1 MKRKGFSPFSI
12 AFIIYMALVLIG
24 LAVFSGRV
32 SVLTDFTSLIPSNG
46 VPRGMAEAE
55 KTLASR
61 LNSRISLYVSHE
73 ESDTAEVAAKAL
85 WADIEDMFEDESLD
99 ITGLFSVYQEHRYQL
114 LPPSITGQI
123 DENPGLFVE
132 ESLARVFSPFTIVP
146 LDNLSEDPF
155 LIDELMVQEA
165 LSDFGEY
172 LEADRGAPQEM
183 DGRWYAV
190 LQGRLKAEN
199 LNFMDT
205 NGGVKRI
212 FDAGDDIE
220 RRYDGVKVYYSGLA
234 FHSYQSASSAQKE
247 IIVIAVVTI
256 VLILLMFAI
265 LLRSLYV
272 LVLFLAST
280 CLSLLSAVS
289 ALVVLFPEIHIFTL
303 IFGTTLIGTSI
314 DYAIHFYLGYA
325 RERDAGKTVRGLWLN
340 LTTSFLSTAVCY
352 LLLLLS
358 PYDVLHQV
366 AVFSLFGLLGS
377 YLSAMGLFPLI
388 LSPRMVSDTALAW
401 RLPKAR
407 KHRSFLVPLLVLSVL
422 LLFAQAGKL
431 EIHNDVSQLYDM
443 SDRLME
449 GEMVAARLSG
459 GASLSYTIIEG
470 KDENEAR
477 ELEERYLTDLRALK
491 EEGVLEGFVSPGLLI
506 PSHERQR
513 QSFASAQALIPY
525 IGYVNEILG
534 LESRAV
540 ERLGDEPAM
549 LDYEDIGLLSDFV
562 PGEIDG
568 KYYIAILLMGVT
580 DGEKVKDLDSDA
592 IRYFL
597 KVPEVNR
604 QLDELTSIMFK
615 IFALAIVLTAVLL
628 IALYRKRGL
637 KIIASPVIIISL
649 CLALSPAVGL
659 DLEFFFAVALVLVMG
674 LGIDYMVFASQEGEK
689 PMLAVT
695 LSYITTALSFG
706 SLLFSSF
713 PPVHIF
719 GLTVF
724 IGITAAFLTAIA
736 SGDKGS
742 RC

>member
-12 AFIIYMALVLIG
+12 AFIIYMALVLTG

-61 LNSRISLYVSHE
+61 LNSRVSLYVSHE
-73 ESDTAEVAAKAL
+73 ESDKAKAAADAL
-85 WADIEDMFEDESLD
+85 WANIEDMFEDESLD

-123 DENPGLFVE
+123 DEDPEFFAE
-132 ESLARVFSPFTIVP
+132 ESLARAFSPFNLVP
-146 LDNLSEDPF
+146 LDNIAEDPF

-165 LSDFGEY
+165 LSEFGGY
-172 LEADRGAPQEM
+172 MEAASDEIKEL

-199 LNFMDT
+199 LDFMDT

-234 FHSYQSASSAQKE
+234 FHSYESATAAQKE
-247 IIVIAVVTI
+247 IIVIAIVTI
-256 VLILLMFAI
+256 ALILLMFAI

-272 LVLFLAST
+272 LLLFLMST

-289 ALVVLFPEIHIFTL
+289 ALVVFFPEIHIFTL

-314 DYAIHFYLGYA
+314 DYAIHFYLAYA
-325 RERDAGKTVRGLWLN
+325 RERDAGKTVRSLGLN

-358 PYDVLHQV
+358 PYNLLHQV
-366 AVFSLFGLLGS
+366 SVFSLFGLLGS
-377 YLSAMGLFPLI
+377 YLTAMGLFPLI
-388 LSPRMVSDTALAW
+388 LSPRMVSDKAPAW
-401 RLPKAR
+401 KLPKAR
-407 KHRSFLVPLLVLSVL
+407 SHRSFLMPLLVLSVL
-422 LLFAQAGKL
+422 LLLAQSGKL
-431 EIHNDVSQLYDM
+431 EIHNDVSRLYDM

-459 GASLSYTIIEG
+459 GTSLTYTIIEG
-470 KDENEAR
+470 RDENEAR
-477 ELEERYLTDLRALK
+477 ELEEMYLSRLVDLRA
-491 EEGVLEGFVSPGLLI
+491 EGALEGFVSPGMVI
-506 PSHERQR
+506 PSSGRQH
-513 QSFASAQALIPY
+513 QSFASAQSLLPY
-525 IGYVNEILG
+525 AGLVNEVLG
-534 LESRAV
+534 LDGSAT
-540 ERLGDEPAM
+540 ERLLSEPDV
-549 LDYEDIGLLSDFV
+549 LDYEDIRALEDFV

-568 KYYIAILLMGVT
+568 RYYIAVLLMGVK
-580 DGEKVKDLDSDA
+580 DYEKVKGLDSDS

-604 QLDELTSIMFK
+604 QLDELTSMMFR
-615 IFALAIVLTAVLL
+615 IFALAIVLMAVLL

-637 KIIASPVIIISL
+637 KIIASPVIILSL

-689 PMLAVT
+689 PVLAVT

-713 PPVHIF
+713 LPVHIF

-724 IGITAAFLTAIA
+724 IGITAAFLTALA